1 MYIKFLKHG
10 KGDPAKAAS
19 YLVDEVDHLNRP
31 RADVQVLS
39 GDPQAFTALAESI
52 GNEWKYTSGVIA
64 WSKDD
69 APTNQ
74 EINEVLDHFEK
85 HAFSGL
91 QPDQY
96 HFTAVLHQEDDGSKH
111 VHFLVPRIELDTGKA
126 LNIAPPGHEKY
137 FDPLRDYFN
146 YSKGWSR
153 PDDPSLQRDTQA
165 PDYLHYQDKSALKA
179 GLKGKSANDVREAI
193 GSYIEQRIEHG
204 FVRNRAD
211 VLNAI
216 SELGEVTRQG
226 NNFISLKLDGA
237 DKSVRL
243 KGAFYE
249 SKFSVESYIKNRTRK
264 ANDANASREHRA
276 ISRGHSALAEQCK
289 AKLTTLSSRRS
300 TYNRERYKPL
310 SASPKEPRFIP
321 IREQEFSPSPTATDP
336 RNSHTI
342 ERTSRATQP
351 FKNSISSTQQHE
363 PRDCGN
369 ITTQEK
375 PFYIEHHFNFSSSYF
390 YYLKYQSNLHQQKQI
405 QRHQRNAEQSELSEI
420 ARWEYDHN
428 EMRWEAMRSSRP
440 RIHEHSLR
448 DDRHETAI
456 SDRQRGQLNESRS
469 TIIEDHRRTAESVK
483 RTAERARESIRAHS
497 SAISDYQRATRLHE
511 HFERETQR
519 SSADRREISA
529 DRAAAIRTN
538 YLREFFT
545 ENTRGLTATTTA
557 TFNQFS
563 QELAAREQ
571 SQSINRTSR
580 SEYFANDSGERN
592 RISARANHTRNDR
605 ENSLTRA
612 LSTKVSGFNSTNI
625 FKALDQLDKR
635 KELQREQAH
644 KNNRG
649 YDYFSNLF

>member
-39 GDPQAFTALAESI
+39 GDPQVFTALAESI
-52 GNEWKYTSGVIA
+52 ENEWKYTSGVIA
-64 WSKDD
+64 WSKED

-146 YSKGWSR
+146 YSK
-153 PDDPSLQRDTQA
+153 
-165 PDYLHYQDKSALKA
+165 

-264 ANDANASREHRA
+264 ANDANASREHRE
-276 ISRGHSALAEQCK
+276 ISREHSALAEQCK
-289 AKLTTLSSRRS
+289 AKLTTLSNRRS
-300 TYNRERYKPL
+300 TYNRERYQPL

-351 FKNSISSTQQHE
+351 LKNPISSTQQHE
-363 PRDCGN
+363 PRDRGN
-369 ITTQEK
+369 IKTQEK
-375 PFYIEHHFNFSSSYF
+375 PFYIEHHFNFISSYF
-390 YYLKYQSNLHQQKQI
+390 YYLKYQSNLHKQKQI
-405 QRHQRNAEQSELSEI
+405 HRHQRDAEQSKLSEI
-420 ARWEYDHN
+420 TRWEHDHKDV
-428 EMRWEAMRSSRP
+428 RWQAMRSSRP
-440 RIHEHSLR
+440 RIHEHPLR

-456 SDRQRGQLNESRS
+456 SDRQGDQLNESRS

-483 RTAERARESIRAHS
+483 RTAERARESITAHS

-529 DRAAAIRTN
+529 DRAESIRTN

-563 QELAAREQ
+563 RELADREQ

-612 LSTKVSGFNSTNI
+612 LSTKVSGFNPTNI
-625 FKALDQLDKR
+625 FTALDKLDKN
-635 KELQREQAH
+635 KALQREQER
-644 KNNRG
+644 KNNSG
-649 YDYFSNLF
+649 YSPSPF

>member
-52 GNEWKYTSGVIA
+52 ENEWKYTSGVIA

-146 YSKGWSR
+146 YSKV
-153 PDDPSLQRDTQA
+153 
-165 PDYLHYQDKSALKA
+165 
-179 GLKGKSANDVREAI
+179 GLKGKSANDVRELI

-204 FVRNRAD
+204 FVRNRTD

-216 SELGEVTRQG
+216 SELGEVARQG

-276 ISRGHSALAEQCK
+276 ISREHSALAEQCK

-300 TYNRERYKPL
+300 TYNRERYQPL

-321 IREQEFSPSPTATDP
+321 IREQEFSPSPTATDA
-336 RNSHTI
+336 RNNHTI
-342 ERTSRATQP
+342 EGPSRATQP

-363 PRDCGN
+363 PRDRGN

-375 PFYIEHHFNFSSSYF
+375 PFYIEHHLNFSSSYF
-390 YYLKYQSNLHQQKQI
+390 YYLEYQSNLHQQKQI
-405 QRHQRNAEQSELSEI
+405 QRYQGNAEQSELSEI
-420 ARWEYDHN
+420 ARWEHDHN

-440 RIHEHSLR
+440 RIYQQPLR
-448 DDRHETAI
+448 DDRHKTAI
-456 SDRQRGQLNESRS
+456 SDRQGGQLNESRS
-469 TIIEDHRRTAESVK
+469 TVIEDHRRTTESVK
-483 RTAERARESIRAHS
+483 RTAERARESITAHS
-497 SAISDYQRATRLHE
+497 SAISDYQRATKLHE
-511 HFERETQR
+511 HFEREIQR

-563 QELAAREQ
+563 RELADREQ

-592 RISARANHTRNDR
+592 RVSAKANHRRNDR

-635 KELQREQAH
+635 KELQREKER

-649 YDYFSNLF
+649 YDYFSSLF